1 MVIDLQLITDQS
13 TWEDSL
19 LYTMVLASGFK
30 YQHINSSDFLLH
42 SRDLKNHDKKKKED
56 GNQNLLTKHKWNM
69 NYIYFNTS
77 QKEVMSTRS
86 TDSDLFKECKL
97 QSLIA

>member
-19 LYTMVLASGFK
+19 LYTMLLASGFK

-42 SRDLKNHDKKKKED
+42 SIKVP
-56 GNQNLLTKHKWNM
+56 QTA
-69 NYIYFNTS
+69 
-77 QKEVMSTRS
+77 
-86 TDSDLFKECKL
+86 SDNDD
-97 QSLIA
+97 